1 MSEKWEGKLERIDT
15 YRWRIPKDYK
25 KGMRVDGIIYASA
38 QMIEHIVQ
46 DQSPE
51 QVANVATLPGIQRY
65 SIAMP
70 DIHWGYGF
78 PIGGVA
84 AMDVKEGVVS
94 PGGVGFDINCLT
106 SDARVLCEHGYTLTI
121 GDLRTQW
128 EQHAV
133 VCQNL
138 QHKRPDA
145 AGIGAYIQA
154 RADNPVQAVY
164 TTSGDCVKAS
174 IEHPFLTPSGMK
186 RLQELQVGDVVAVFP
201 FEGVPYEPPSDE
213 VVVDAEH
220 IERLLNALGTP
231 SAGNRLAQ
239 VKQHLRRLG
248 LLPLRL
254 SSPAMPYLLKL
265 LGYLMG
271 DGTLYFQN
279 QTGKGVVWFY
289 GKPEDLEDIRADI
302 QKPGFTPSRIYRRVR
317 QHAIL
322 TPDREVRFQ
331 YEECSFK
338 VVGTTFSVLMQALG
352 LPAGNKSAQPYR
364 IPAWLKSAPLW
375 EKRLFLAA
383 LFGAEMNA
391 PATVPQH
398 GHQSQSPTLT
408 MSKKVEYRENGR
420 QFMMDVATML
430 REFGVHTQPLREEVQ
445 TVNLQGGQ
453 SVRFKLLVS
462 SKPENLLRLWSQI
475 GFEYNR
481 SRRALANAAVQYL
494 KHKMRVIALRA
505 QLSSEIRH
513 LREAGVPVADIMQ
526 MAQQQGVN
534 QRFVERSLYENALR
548 VPRVPK
554 DFPTFDEYLQ
564 DATLGLENTGM
575 VWERIER
582 IEPVADVAEVYDL
595 TVMHPDHNFVANGFV
610 VSNCGVRMLRT
621 DLTIEQVQPKIKELV
636 DQIFRDVPA
645 GLKGEGLI
653 KVNPQ
658 ELREVMRKGAKWMI
672 EHGYGWEEDIER
684 SEQSTTL
691 TGLLP
696 PEPSNISTR
705 AIERGKTQLG
715 TLGGGNHFLEIQV
728 VDEIY
733 DQKVAEAFGITQVGQ
748 ITVMIHTG
756 SRGFGHQTCDDY
768 LDVMQ
773 KAQKKYGIELPD
785 RQLACAPITS
795 EEGED
800 YLTAMACAA
809 NFAWANRQAIAHWVR
824 QAFAKVFGTKAQNL
838 GMHQIYDVAH
848 NIAKIEEHEIN
859 GKTKTVCVHRKGAT
873 RAFGPGHP
881 AVPECYREVGQPVLI
896 PGDMG
901 RYSFI
906 LVGTP
911 TAMRETFGSTCHGA
925 GRMMSRKGAMR
936 EAEGRNIA
944 QELAE
949 RGIYVRA
956 QNKATLAEEASYAY
970 KDVANVVDVCEGVGI
985 SRKVA
990 RLRPIGVVKG

>member
-38 QMIEHIVQ
+38 QLIEHIVQ

-51 QVANVATLPGIQRY
+51 QVANVATLPGIQSY

-84 AMDVKEGVVS
+84 AMDIKEGVVS

-106 SDARVLCEHGYTLTI
+106 EETRVLCEHGYTLTI
-121 GDLRTQW
+121 GDL
-128 EQHAV
+128 QHRWHQETII
-133 VCQNL
+133 CQVFSR
-138 QHKRPDA
+138 KSSDTA
-145 AGIGAYIQA
+145 SIGAYIKA
-154 RADNPVQAVY
+154 RADNPVYEICTEA
-164 TTSGDCVKAS
+164 GDVIRAS
-174 IEHPFLTPSGMK
+174 VEHPFLTPSGMK
-186 RLQELQVGDVVAVFP
+186 PLQELKVGDVIALYP
-201 FEGVPYEPPSDE
+201 FEGVPYEQPSDE
-213 VVVDAEH
+213 VILDEEDIIHRLKDLGDVD
-220 IERLLNALGTP
+220 
-231 SAGNRLAQ
+231 AGNRGEQILRY
-239 VKQHLRRLG
+239 LRRLKI
-248 LLPLRL
+248 LPLRYD
-254 SSPAMPYLLKL
+254 SPATPFFIKL

-271 DGTLYFQN
+271 DGTLYFEGK
-279 QTGKGVVWFY
+279 TGKGVTWFY
-289 GKPEDLEDIRADI
+289 GKEVDLEDIRRDLKRVGI
-302 QKPGFTPSRIYRRVR
+302 TPSQVYRRLR
-317 QHAIL
+317 QHSIVK
-322 TPDREVRFQ
+322 PQKEVHFEYQ
-331 YEECSFK
+331 GCAFK
-338 VVGTTFSVLMQALG
+338 VVSTGFALIMAALG
-352 LPAGNKSAQPYR
+352 APVGKKTEQAYEVPS
-364 IPAWLKSAPLW
+364 WLQRAPKW
-375 EKRLFLAA
+375 QKRLFLAA

-391 PATVPQH
+391 PAPLP
-398 GHQSQSPTLT
+398 GHAHHFQYPTLS
-408 MSKKVEYRENGR
+408 MSKRPHEAENGR
-420 QFMMDVATML
+420 RFLLQIANML
-430 REFGVHTQPLREEVQ
+430 REFEIEAHPLRQEVEQ
-445 TVNLQGGQ
+445 VNEQGDV
-453 SVRFKLLVS
+453 SVRFKLLIRND
-462 SKPENLLRLWSQI
+462 PENLLRLWSQV

-481 SRRALANAAVQYL
+481 ARRALANAAAQYVKRKIQVVRARQQASL
-494 KHKMRVIALRA
+494 TALRMHN
-505 QLSSEIRH
+505 QGKTLQEITEN
-513 LREAGVPVADIMQ
+513 LQPL
-526 MAQQQGVN
+526 GVN
-534 QRFVERSLYENALR
+534 QRFIERSIYENPNR
-548 VPRVPK
+548 TPRAPK
-554 DFPTFDEYLQ
+554 QFPTFPEYLKE
-564 DATLGLENTGM
+564 ATAGIESSGM
-575 VWERIER
+575 VWESIARIT
-582 IEPVADVAEVYDL
+582 PVQDVKEVYDL

-621 DLTIEQVQPKIKELV
+621 DLTIDEVQPRIKELV

-653 KVNPQ
+653 KVNPH
-658 ELREVMRKGAKWMI
+658 ELREVMRKGAIWMI
-672 EHGYGWEEDIER
+672 EHGYGWEEDLER

-696 PEPSNISTR
+696 PEPSNISNR

-733 DQKVAEAFGITQVGQ
+733 DAKVAEVFGITQVGQ

-824 QAFAKVFGTKAQNL
+824 QAFAKVFGSKPQDL

-859 GKTKTVCVHRKGAT
+859 GKVKAVCVHRKGAT

-881 AVPECYREVGQPVLI
+881 AVPEVYRHVGQPVLI

-906 LVGTP
+906 LVGTV

-925 GRMMSRKGAMR
+925 GRMMSRHGAMR
-936 EAEGRNIA
+936 EAQGRNIA

-949 RGIYVRA
+949 KGIYVRA
-956 QNKATLAEEASYAY
+956 QNKGTLAEEASYAY